1 MALDADAQRG
11 PATDPIAQFLED
23 ETRRGSW
30 PGAVWLV
37 SERGRAVSSGAV
49 GSRALVPVR
58 EAASVDTIYDL
69 ASLTKPLATAA
80 LLAILDG
87 EGALELEAP
96 ASRFLPGLFCAM
108 NWRPTLFDLAVHRSG
123 LPGWRPL
130 WSGAGTPRDLVESA
144 LRLPAEYPCGGKVV
158 YSDPGYILLGEILR
172 TVTGKTIGTLF
183 EERIARP
190 LGLGST
196 RFRPP
201 AALAPRIAPTERG
214 NEHERRLAEDFPGI
228 VAGTA
233 LRTGIIRGE
242 VHDGNAMALGGEAG
256 HAGLF
261 GTADEI
267 ARLAR
272 EVLGGEAAIA
282 GLFGTRAL
290 ALFRENATPGLEE
303 GRTLGWKRAVRGA
316 REAEGVLADT
326 AFGHAGFTGTSV
338 WLEPGRDRIYVLLTN
353 RVHPEVKPTD
363 MTALRRR
370 FHEIASVLA

>member
-1 MALDADAQRG
+1 MALDADARRG
-11 PATDPIAQFLED
+11 PATDPIAQFLE
-23 ETRRGSW
+23 EQTRRGIW

-37 SERGRAVSSGAV
+37 EQGDRVVSSGAV

-58 EAASVDTIYDL
+58 EPASADTIYDL

-87 EGALELEAP
+87 EGALDLGVP
-96 ASRFLPGLFCAM
+96 ASRFLPGLACAGGG
-108 NWRPTLFDLAVHRSG
+108 RPTIFDLATHRSG

-130 WSGAGTPRDLVESA
+130 WSGARTPRDVVGA
-144 LRLPAEYPCGGKVV
+144 AMRLPAEYPCGGKVV
-158 YSDPGYILLGEILR
+158 YSDPGYILLGEVLR
-172 TVTGKTIGTLF
+172 VVSGKTIGTLF

-196 RFRPP
+196 LFRPP
-201 AALAPRIAPTERG
+201 AGLKPRIAPTERG
-214 NEHERRLAEDFPGI
+214 NDHERRLAGNFIETVDD
-228 VAGTA
+228 AS
-233 LRTGIIRGE
+233 LRTDIIRGE

-256 HAGLF
+256 HSGLF
-261 GTADEI
+261 GPAVEI

-272 EVLGGEAAIA
+272 EFLGGGTGAA

-303 GRTLGWKRAVRGA
+303 GRTLGWKRAARGA

-326 AFGHAGFTGTSV
+326 AFGHAGFTGTSL
-338 WLEPGRDRIYVLLTN
+338 WLDPEADRVYVLLTN

-363 MTALRRR
+363 MTAIRRR